1 MKQRHMEGED
11 HPLRFSPHSPISS
24 GIFFKQLSLQ
34 NDNSGVHNNSI
45 IKISSLEE
53 ILDETNQLDVSGKT
67 RQWLQQEALN
77 HNPKIEVSFLSQ
89 SKN

>member
-11 HPLRFSPHSPISS
+11 HPLRFSP
-24 GIFFKQLSLQ
+24 
-34 NDNSGVHNNSI
+34 NSRKITTRVHNSI

>member
-11 HPLRFSPHSPISS
+11 HSLRFLAPQYLP
-24 GIFFKQLSLQ
+24 KR
-34 NDNSGVHNNSI
+34 SI
-45 IKISSLEE
+45 IYQGCGINCFLLSLEE

-77 HNPKIEVSFLSQ
+77 HNPKIEVTS
-89 SKN
+89 

>member
-11 HPLRFSPHSPISS
+11 HPLRFSPNSPISS
-24 GIFFKQLSLQ
+24 RIYFEQLSSH
-34 NDNSGVHNNSI
+34 NHNSTSI

-77 HNPKIEVSFLSQ
+77 HNPKIEVNFLSQ